1 MMRDRG
7 RIIGG
12 GGRTGLL
19 KTNLVME
26 RDGSVVVG
34 EL

>member
-7 RIIGG
+7 RIIG